1 MPYQNVPEGDQDKME
16 SCVQQVMDKGE
27 DEQAAIA
34 ICYTSVVGGK
44 PLDEAIALHHAEL
57 AQQAQRGELVAL
69 AQPAQLA
76 DGAGTLKIQVLRPGA
91 FVDMN
96 GLDVLIQESDIETYV
111 ANSNAALQAEQI
123 PVEIG
128 HPYDAGAPAAAWY
141 TKFYSEMV
149 DGILWA
155 CAEIEL
161 TALGTQALTD
171 KLYKYFSGNLDL
183 GLKKIVGGGFVNRPA
198 VSGQQ
203 PIGALSA
210 YLTPRATDLAPNPT
224 TEGGDNKPMDEQQT
238 QMQAQLAEAIE
249 KARAEERAALVQ
261 QQADFEAQLAAA
273 RADERARVL
282 AEQKRAQDIR
292 ELAGALTSGPRALWH
307 KPADLEALL
316 GKLTD
321 EDRALVGDLLKEIQT
336 KGLVDLG
343 EHGTAQGN
351 AALAALPGFA
361 QRALGAW
368 MEKDGTIAEFF
379 AVNPELGT
387 ADQYDLT
394 AFAK

>member
-1 MPYQNVPEGDQDKME
+1 MPYQNVPDGDQDKMH

-27 DEQAAIA
+27 SEEAAIA

-44 PLDEAIALHHAEL
+44 TLDEAIALHNAEL
-57 AQQAQRGELVAL
+57 AQHAQRGELVAL
-69 AQPAQLA
+69 AQPAPLA

-91 FVDMN
+91 FVDMH
-96 GLDVLIQESDIETYV
+96 GLDVLIGESDIETYV
-111 ANSNAALQAEQI
+111 ANSNAALATEQI

-141 TKFYSEMV
+141 TKFYSEMI

-183 GLKKIVGGGFVNRPA
+183 ALKKIVGGGFVNRPA

-210 YLTPRATDLAPNPT
+210 YLTPRATALAPESAPK
-224 TEGGDNKPMDEQQT
+224 GGDTFMTDEE
-238 QMQAQLAEAIE
+238 MQAKLAAVRE
-249 KARAEERAALVQ
+249 EERAALVKQ
-261 QQADFEAQLAAA
+261 QQEFEAQLAAA

-282 AEQKRAQDIR
+282 AEQKRAQEIR
-292 ELAGALTSGPRALWH
+292 ELAGALTSGPRAFWH
-307 KPADLEALL
+307 KPDEMEALL

-321 EDRALVGDLLKEIQT
+321 EDRAIVGALLKEIQA

-343 EHGTAQGN
+343 EHGTTAGN
-351 AALAALPGFA
+351 PALAALPGFA
-361 QRALGAW
+361 QRALGVW
-368 MEKDGTIAEFF
+368 MEKEGTIAEFF
-379 AVNPELGT
+379 AINPELGT
-387 ADQYDLT
+387 ADQYDLS